1 MRAQPIEKG
10 PTRTV
15 SVFNRGKNR
24 VEQMTTTAHQR
35 LCLMHAALDE
45 GLEQSPG
52 VTHWPRLSPL
62 KPAERDGVRSEVTR
76 LLTLSPADRSAELIL
91 MKAEGNIP

>member
-15 SVFNRGKNR
+15 PVFNRGKNR
-24 VEQMTTTAHQR
+24 VERMTTSAHQR
-35 LCLMHAALDE
+35 LCLMHTALE
-45 GLEQSPG
+45 AGLEQGPG
-52 VTHWPRLSPL
+52 ATFWSALAPL
-62 KPAERDGVRSEVTR
+62 KAVERDGVRAEVTR
-76 LLTLSPADRSAELIL
+76 MLALSPADRSAELIM